1 MSKRINQATDYLK
14 SFIKEKYRIGIILG
28 SGLGE
33 FTNSIE
39 NIQRIPYSE
48 IPGFPVST
56 VVGHE
61 GNIILGEINNTP
73 IIALQG
79 RFHAYE
85 GYSAHETVLP
95 IELMKELGIELL
107 IISNASGGL
116 NPDYEIGDIMII
128 EDHMNL
134 SGDNP
139 LRGQQSEGNNFIDMS
154 EPYNRKLIKQV
165 EEIARKKNIVLRKGV
180 YAGVQG
186 PTYETPAE
194 YKYLRIIGTDAVG
207 MSTVNEVIAAR
218 KLNIKCLA
226 FSIISDLGVE
236 GKIVP
241 LSHDDVLKEAKKA
254 EPRLANIIVDFI
266 KHLNN

>member
-1 MSKRINQATDYLK
+1 MLKKINQATDYLK
-14 SFIKEKYRIGIILG
+14 NFITTKPLIGIILG

-33 FTNSIE
+33 FTNCIQ
-39 NIQRIPYSE
+39 NLQRIPYAN

-56 VVGHE
+56 VDGHE
-61 GNIILGEINNTP
+61 GNIILGEIYGKS

-95 IELMKELGIELL
+95 VMVMKELGMRLL
-107 IISNASGGL
+107 ILSNASGGL
-116 NPDYEIGDIMII
+116 NPEYRIGDIMII
-128 EDHMNL
+128 EDHINL

-139 LRGQQSEGNNFIDMS
+139 LRGKQIEGNNFIDMS
-154 EPYNRKLIKQV
+154 EPYNKKFLRQA
-165 EEIARKKNIVLRKGV
+165 EEIAASRKIRVQTGV
-180 YAGVQG
+180 YAGVKG

-194 YKYLRIIGTDAVG
+194 YNYLRIIGVDAVG

-218 KLNIKCLA
+218 KLNIDCLA
-226 FSIISDLGVE
+226 FSVISDLGVI

-241 LSHDDVLKEAKKA
+241 LSHDDVLQEAAKA
-254 EPRLANIIVDFI
+254 EPRLADIIVDFVKSI
-266 KHLNN
+266 NI